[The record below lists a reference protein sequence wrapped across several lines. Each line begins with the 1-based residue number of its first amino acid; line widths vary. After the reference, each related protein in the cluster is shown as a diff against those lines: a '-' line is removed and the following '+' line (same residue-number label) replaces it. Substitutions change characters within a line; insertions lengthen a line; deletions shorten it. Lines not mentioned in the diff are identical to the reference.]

1 MTADEIEDVQCAA
14 VPLVWIVAHLL
25 MKHGAVGQH
34 AWVIAR
40 EFANGLPTDVE
51 ALIADVEG
59 RSSYTRQTPS

>member
-1 MTADEIEDVQCAA
+1 MTAEEIEDVRCAA
-14 VPLVWIVAHLL
+14 VPLCWMVASLL
-25 MKHGAVGQH
+25 VKHGVAKQH

-59 RSSYTRQTPS
+59 RPSYTRQPPS